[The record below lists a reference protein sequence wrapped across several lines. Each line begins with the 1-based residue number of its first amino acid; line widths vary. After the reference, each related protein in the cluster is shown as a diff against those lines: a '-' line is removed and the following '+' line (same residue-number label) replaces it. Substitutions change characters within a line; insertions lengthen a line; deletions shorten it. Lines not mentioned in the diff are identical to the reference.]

1 MFKKWKNKKLKE
13 ECWNI
18 DYSFIKWLNIHLKQY
33 IEDAGKI
40 VDLTFREYEYCGET
54 YTTEDIIKRMIHLSD
69 ELINEYYAVNDDVY
83 EYTEELLDLF
93 RLVFYD
99 LWW

>member
-1 MFKKWKNKKLKE
+1 MINKWKNRKLRK

-18 DYSFIKWLNIHLKQY
+18 DYQFIKWLNKHLKVY
-33 IEDAGKI
+33 LEDAGKV
-40 VDLTFREYEYCGET
+40 VDLTFREYEYCGKT
-54 YTTEDIIKRMIHLSD
+54 YTLEGVIKRMIYLSD
-69 ELINEYYAVNDDVY
+69 ELTNKYYAVNDVY
-83 EYTEELLDLF
+83 EYTDELLDLF

>member
-1 MFKKWKNKKLKE
+1 MIKKWKNKKLSR

-18 DYSFIKWLNIHLKQY
+18 DYSFIKWLNEHLKVY
-33 IEDAGKI
+33 LKEASKVIDLGK
-40 VDLTFREYEYCGET
+40 EYKYCGVE
-54 YTTEDIIKRMIHLSD
+54 YTLKSVIERMIYLSD
-69 ELINEYYAVNDDVY
+69 KLTNDYYVVNDVY
-83 EYTEELLDLF
+83 EYTDELLDLF

>member
-33 IEDAGKI
+33 IEDAGKTI
-40 VDLTFREYEYCGET
+40 DLDWREYEYGGIT
-54 YTTEDIIKRMIHLSD
+54 YSLKGIIERMIYLSD
-69 ELINEYYAVNDDVY
+69 ELTNEYYAVNDVY

>member
-1 MFKKWKNKKLKE
+1 MIKKWKNKKLSR

-18 DYSFIKWLNIHLKQY
+18 DYSFIKWLNEHLKIY
-33 IEDAGKI
+33 LEDAGKV
-40 VDLTFREYEYCGET
+40 VDLTFREYEYGGVT
-54 YTTEDIIKRMIHLSD
+54 YTLEDVIKRMIYLSD
-69 ELINEYYAVNDDVY
+69 ELKNEYYAVNKSY
-83 EYTEELLDLF
+83 EYTDELLDLF

>member
-1 MFKKWKNKKLKE
+1 MIKKWKNKKLSR

-18 DYSFIKWLNIHLKQY
+18 DYSFIKWLNKHLKVY
-33 IEDAGKI
+33 LKEASKVI
-40 VDLTFREYEYCGET
+40 DLEWKKYKYCGVE
-54 YTTEDIIKRMIHLSD
+54 YTLKSAIERMIYLSD
-69 ELINEYYAVNDDVY
+69 KLTNDYYVVNDVCD
-83 EYTEELLDLF
+83 YTDELLDLF